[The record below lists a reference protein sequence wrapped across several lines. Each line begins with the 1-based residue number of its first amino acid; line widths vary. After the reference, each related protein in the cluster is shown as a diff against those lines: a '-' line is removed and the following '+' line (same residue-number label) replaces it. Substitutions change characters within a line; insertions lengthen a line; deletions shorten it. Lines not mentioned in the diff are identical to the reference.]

1 MTPVGEMNMYDTDTE
16 MMKILNSTKYDI
28 FSIVIIIVLVDL

>member
-1 MTPVGEMNMYDTDTE
+1 MTPVGEMNMYVTDTE
-16 MMKILNSTKYDI
+16 MKKILNSTKYDI